1 LLDNKSE
8 SDIRLDQR
16 EEVIVLPEPV
26 KGLFWPLWRA
36 GIGSGF
42 EDANIRQMSKNGK
55 WASKLPELLEM
66 FGK

>member
-1 LLDNKSE
+1 M
-8 SDIRLDQR
+8 
-16 EEVIVLPEPV
+16 LPEPV